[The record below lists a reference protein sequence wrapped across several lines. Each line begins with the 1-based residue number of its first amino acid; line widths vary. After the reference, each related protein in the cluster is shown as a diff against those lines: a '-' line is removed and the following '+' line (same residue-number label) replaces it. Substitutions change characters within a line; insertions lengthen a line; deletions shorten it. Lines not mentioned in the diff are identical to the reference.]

1 MLAPQVVERVGTSRV
16 VATGLGL
23 MSIAFLWIGATAQAD
38 TSYLEIVGQMIVLGA
53 GLGLT
58 TAPATESIM
67 GSLSPDKAG
76 IGSAVNDTTR
86 ELGGTLGVAIIGSVF
101 SSLYIGSLDSAGG
114 VFASLP
120 PELQEATSESVGAA
134 GVVAAQLGSDAPAFL
149 TQVNDAFLTG
159 LHAGSFVCAGV
170 AAVGAIFAL
179 RFIPARAA

>member
-1 MLAPQVVERVGTSRV
+1 M
-16 VATGLGL
+16 
-23 MSIAFLWIGATAQAD
+23 WIGLSAEVD
-38 TSYLEIVGQMIVLGA
+38 TSYLVIAGQMVVLGS

-67 GSLSPDKAG
+67 GSLSRDKAG

-114 VFASLP
+114 VFGSLP
-120 PELQEATSESVGAA
+120 PELQDATSESVGAA
-134 GVVAAQLGSDAPAFL
+134 RVIAGQLGANAPAFL
-149 TQVNDAFLTG
+149 AQVNDAFLSG
-159 LHAGSFVCAGV
+159 LHVGCFVCAGV
-170 AAVGAIFAL
+170 AAVGAVFAL